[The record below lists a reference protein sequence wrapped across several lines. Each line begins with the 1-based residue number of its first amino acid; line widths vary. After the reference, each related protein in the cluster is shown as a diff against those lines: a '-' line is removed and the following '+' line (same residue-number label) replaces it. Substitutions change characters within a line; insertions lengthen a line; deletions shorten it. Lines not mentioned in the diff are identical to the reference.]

1 MESERRSRNRL
12 GYAVQLT
19 TVCRP
24 GCSWTIRSI
33 PGPRGPW
40 SRLDGEQKSAREPEE
55 FTGSGREDRP
65 RRPGGSP

>member
-1 MESERRSRNRL
+1 MDDADPAPIESERRSRNRL

-33 PGPRGPW
+33 PGPRGP
-40 SRLDGEQKSAREPEE
+40 LVTARRGAEV
-55 FTGSGREDRP
+55 RP
-65 RRPGGSP
+65 